1 MSAAHLQQ
9 QLALDIQNRFT
20 KKIFACTTT
29 AELIAPTKAF
39 ITEVASLALPDLLVM
54 FRKKDMP
61 PQEEAAEQEESK
73 DEPKFDLLAHVK
85 KETLVFL
92 NCLATVGVSMA
103 SDIKNYTE

>member
-1 MSAAHLQQ
+1 MLSFAHLQQ

-54 FRKKDMP
+54 FRQKEMP
-61 PQEEAAEQEESK
+61 PQEEAAEQEERK
-73 DEPKFDLLAHVK
+73 D
-85 KETLVFL
+85 
-92 NCLATVGVSMA
+92 
-103 SDIKNYTE
+103 